1 MKKSSNTIFWILALL
16 LIALGSYWF
25 GTAQVTAPQ
34 EKAEGETL
42 KQELPIVVAPTKIDT
57 KSEEKSENIIYRN
70 EAYNFVLQLPPRW
83 KDYTVKEENLT
94 DGRIAYN
101 FKLKTKAG
109 EYYSVFYIF
118 IVPEKIWQE
127 QQTQEGPKSE
137 YITKKNNFVFSYS
150 LGQDDEGY
158 AGFPEV
164 VPGLTYKGPYF
175 DVNNI
180 IIPNFS
186 FTE

>member
-16 LIALGSYWF
+16 LISIGSYWF
-25 GTAQVTAPQ
+25 GTAQVAAPQ
-34 EKAEGETL
+34 EKTEEQSL
-42 KQELPIVVAPTKIDT
+42 KQEQPTIIAPTQVDT
-57 KSEEKSENIIYRN
+57 KSEEKSDNLVYRN
-70 EAYNFVLQLPPRW
+70 KAYNFVLQLPPRW
-83 KDYTVKEENLT
+83 KDYTVNKETLI

-101 FKLKTKAG
+101 FQLKTKAG
-109 EYYSVFYIF
+109 KYHSVFYVF
-118 IVPEKIWQE
+118 IVPEKVWQE
-127 QQTQEGPKSE
+127 QQSEEGPKSE
-137 YITKKNNFVFSYS
+137 YITKKNDYVFSYS

-180 IIPNFS
+180 IIPSFS